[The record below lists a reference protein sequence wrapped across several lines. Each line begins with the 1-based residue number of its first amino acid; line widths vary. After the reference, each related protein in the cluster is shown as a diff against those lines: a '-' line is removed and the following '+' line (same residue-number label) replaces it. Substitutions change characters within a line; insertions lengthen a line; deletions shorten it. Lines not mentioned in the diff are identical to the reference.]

1 MAHKLTLL
9 PGDGIGPEVVE
20 AAVQVIEAAG
30 VDVDWDRHRVIGA
43 TAVERGRPA
52 LPPDVIDSIQ
62 ERGTALKGPV
72 TTPVGQGFTSVN
84 IQLRQRLDL
93 YANVRPATSL
103 PGLQTPFD
111 DVDLII
117 FRENTE
123 GLYSGIEYFDE
134 RLEIADSIA
143 RVTKQG
149 SARII
154 RFCFEYAQ
162 ANDRHHVTLAH
173 KANILKK
180 TSGLFLDIGREI
192 AAEYPE
198 IQFDDRIIDNL
209 CMQLVTNPENYDCIV
224 STNLFGDILSDLTAG
239 LVGGLGVTSGANIGD
254 ELAVFEAVHGS
265 APDIAGQNV
274 ANPTAMIRTAV
285 MMLRHIDEKDAAAAI
300 DHALLE
306 VYRSGDVL
314 TQDVGGNA
322 TTSEFTSALVDRVAE
337 EVET

>member
-1 MAHKLTLL
+1 MAHQLTLL

-30 VDVDWDRHRVIGA
+30 VEVEWDRHRVIGA

-84 IQLRQRLDL
+84 VQLRQRLDL

-103 PGLQTPFD
+103 QGLQTPFD

-149 SARII
+149 SERII

-162 ANDRHHVTLAH
+162 ANDRQHVTLAH

-198 IQFDDRIIDNL
+198 IEFDDRIIDNL

-265 APDIAGQNV
+265 APDIAGQNA

-285 MMLRHIDEKDAAAAI
+285 MMLRHIDEEDAATAI
-300 DHALLE
+300 ERALVE
-306 VYRSGDVL
+306 VYRSGEVL
-314 TQDVGGNA
+314 TQDVGGDA
-322 TTSEFTSALVDRVAE
+322 TTSEFTSALVDHVAE
-337 EVET
+337 QVEA